1 MQVIKRSINKILG
14 DIHAGQRI
22 RKMHVFRAINQISPL
37 NSVFDAGCGEGDY
50 ILNLA
55 QKHPD
60 SIFNGIEINLIQ
72 YQTCQAKK
80 QDLKLDNVNF
90 ILGDLT
96 EPIASNKY
104 DFCYSIDVLEHIEND
119 KLALKNI
126 YNALNT
132 GGKFLIHVPLVEE
145 HIFKKIKKMPKQ
157 EDHVRDGYDVDE
169 LLCKLTDVGFEI
181 KLMKYTFS
189 RYKGALAW
197 ELYKMYPYI
206 THPLVVVLGFL
217 DVFTPNK
224 SGGGVLII
232 AEKR

>member
-1 MQVIKRSINKILG
+1 MG

-22 RKMHVFRAINQISPL
+22 RKMHVFRAIDNISPL
-37 NSVFDAGCGEGDY
+37 KSILDAGCGGGDY

-55 QKHPD
+55 QKHPE
-60 SIFNGIEINLIQ
+60 STLTGIEINPIQ
-72 YQTCQAKK
+72 YQACQTKK

-104 DFCYSIDVLEHIEND
+104 DFSYSIDVLEHIEND
-119 KLALKNI
+119 KLALTNI
-126 YNALNT
+126 HNALKK
-132 GGKFLIHVPLVEE
+132 GGKFLLHVPLVEE
-145 HIFKKIKKMPKQ
+145 HIFQKIKNMPKQ
-157 EDHVRDGYDVDE
+157 EDHVRDGYDVDD
-169 LLCKLTDVGFEI
+169 LLCKLTDVGFQIEQ
-181 KLMKYTFS
+181 KKYTFS

-206 THPLVVVLGFL
+206 THPIVMVLGFL

-224 SGGGVLII
+224 SGGGALII